1 MYLVLAKN
9 ENEKKKERGRER
21 ERESLVCGSVVRL
34 HCTEQARRR
43 NRVHIFEEGSMDG
56 SDLKGRRWSWIVTV

>member
-9 ENEKKKERGRER
+9 ENEKKKKKGG